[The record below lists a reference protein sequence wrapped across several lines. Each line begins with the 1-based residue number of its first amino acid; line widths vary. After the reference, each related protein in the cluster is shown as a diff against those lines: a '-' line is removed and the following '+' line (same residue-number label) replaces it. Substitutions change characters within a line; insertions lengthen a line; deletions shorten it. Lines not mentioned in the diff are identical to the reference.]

1 MRGARVLVVLFFLAT
16 SSTAFAATKA
26 IKFSRLV
33 DGIGGVFTNAVVIVE
48 DDRVQSIASGNAPI
62 PSGAEVID
70 LSRYTGIP
78 GLIDAHTHITYYWD
92 GITTPRYEPP
102 RHPAV
107 TVVLA
112 LENAQKALEA
122 GVTTIRNL
130 NAADG
135 TDLAMRDLINMG
147 KMIGPRMFVSGPGI
161 RITRSTAPPA
171 PVGIMVDGVDGV
183 IHAVRQVIA
192 SGADWV
198 KLFGSTGGFDD
209 VTGFQTFTF
218 EEMKAAVDASH
229 LLGKKIAIHSYGPS
243 GARDAIRAGADSL
256 EHATDMDDQT
266 IAEMVN
272 RKIYYVPTID
282 HNQYY
287 VENADNVHHFPPGAK
302 ERLLDYIQRN
312 FETAKKA
319 YQAGAHMIVGSDA
332 VYNGWGLN
340 MRELDW
346 FVKMGMTP
354 GQALKAATIE
364 PAAMLG
370 MEKSLGA
377 VAPGF
382 YADIVAVEG
391 DPLANISAVSR
402 RENIRWVMKSG
413 RVVVDKTRATGPSLL
428 LTFLVADTELQTS
441 DSTTFPSITSS
452 RPRLTIPTN
461 RPNGGEVGVLGTASA
476 PRLLENRP

>member
-1 MRGARVLVVLFFLAT
+1 MHSVRVLAVLFFLAT
-16 SSTAFAATKA
+16 ASTALAATKA
-26 IKFSRLV
+26 IKFGKLV
-33 DGIGGVFTNAVVIVE
+33 DGRGRVFTNAVVIVE
-48 DDRVQSIASGNAPI
+48 GERVQSVASGNASI

-70 LSRYTGIP
+70 LSRYTGVP

-92 GITTPRYEPP
+92 GITIPRYEPP
-102 RHPAV
+102 RHSAV
-107 TVVLA
+107 TAFLA
-112 LENAQKALEA
+112 QENAQKALEA

-130 NAADG
+130 NSPDG

-147 KMIGPRMFVSGPGI
+147 KMIGPRMFVSGLGI

-171 PVGIMVDGVDGV
+171 PIGIMADGVDAV

-198 KLFGSTGGFDD
+198 KMYGSTGGFDD
-209 VTGFQTFTF
+209 VTQSQTFTF
-218 EEMKAAVDASH
+218 EEMKAAADATH
-229 LLGKKIAIHSYGPS
+229 ALGKKIAIHSYGPG
-243 GARDAIRAGADSL
+243 GARDAVRAGADSL

-266 IAEMVN
+266 IAEMVA
-272 RKIYYVPTID
+272 RKTYYAPTID

-287 VENADNVHHFPPGAK
+287 VENADTVYHFPPGAK

-319 YQAGAHMIVGSDA
+319 FRAGVHMISGSDA

-354 GQALKAATIE
+354 EQALRTATTE
-364 PAAMLG
+364 PATMLG
-370 MEKSLGA
+370 LENSLGA

-391 DPLANISAVSR
+391 DPLANITAVSK
-402 RENIRWVMKSG
+402 RENVRWVMKAG
-413 RVVVDKTRATGPSLL
+413 QVVVDKTKATGKG
-428 LTFLVADTELQTS
+428 
-441 DSTTFPSITSS
+441 
-452 RPRLTIPTN
+452 N
-461 RPNGGEVGVLGTASA
+461 
-476 PRLLENRP
+476 

>member
-1 MRGARVLVVLFFLAT
+1 MRSTRLLVVLFFLAT
-16 SSTAFAATKA
+16 SSTAVAATRA
-26 IKFSRLV
+26 IKFGKLV
-33 DGIGGVFTNAVVIVE
+33 DGTGKVFTNAVVIVD
-48 DDRVQSIASGNAPI
+48 DDRVRSVASGDASI
-62 PSGAEVID
+62 PKEAEVID
-70 LSRYTGIP
+70 LSRYTGVP

-92 GITTPRYEPP
+92 GTTAPRSEL
-102 RHPAV
+102 RHTAV
-107 TVVLA
+107 TAFLA
-112 LENAQKALEA
+112 QENAQRALEA

-130 NAADG
+130 NSPDG

-147 KMIGPRMFVSGPGI
+147 KMIGPRMFVSGLGI

-171 PVGIMVDGVDGV
+171 PIGIMADGVDAV

-198 KLFGSTGGFDD
+198 KMYGSTGGFDD
-209 VTGFQTFTF
+209 VTQAQTFTF
-218 EEMKAAVDASH
+218 EEMKAAVDATH
-229 LLGKKIAIHSYGPS
+229 ALGKKIAIHSYGPG
-243 GARDAIRAGADSL
+243 GARDAVRAGTDSL

-266 IAEMVN
+266 IAEMVK
-272 RKIYYVPTID
+272 RKTYYAPTID

-287 VENADNVHHFPPGAK
+287 VENDDTVYHFPPGAK
-302 ERLLDYIQRN
+302 ERLRDYIQRN
-312 FETAKKA
+312 FETARKA
-319 YQAGAHMIVGSDA
+319 FRAGVHMIVGSDA

-354 GQALKAATIE
+354 AQALKTATTE

-391 DPLANISAVSR
+391 DPLVNITAVSR
-402 RENIRWVMKSG
+402 RDNIRWVMKAG
-413 RVVVDKTRATGPSLL
+413 RVVVDKTKA
-428 LTFLVADTELQTS
+428 Q
-441 DSTTFPSITSS
+441 
-452 RPRLTIPTN
+452 
-461 RPNGGEVGVLGTASA
+461 
-476 PRLLENRP
+476 

>member
-1 MRGARVLVVLFFLAT
+1 MRTARVATILLFLTA
-16 SSTAFAATKA
+16 SSTAVAATKA
-26 IKFSRLV
+26 IKFGKLV
-33 DGIGGVFTNAVVIVE
+33 DGTGRVLTNAVVTVD
-48 DDRVQSIASGNAPI
+48 DDRVRSVASGNVAI

-92 GITTPRYEPP
+92 GNTTPRYEPP

-107 TVVLA
+107 TAFLA
-112 LENAQKALEA
+112 QENAQKALEA

-130 NAADG
+130 NSLDG
-135 TDLAMRDLINMG
+135 IDLAMRDLINMG
-147 KMIGPRMFVSGPGI
+147 KMIGPRMFVSGLGI

-171 PVGIMVDGVDGV
+171 PIGIMADGVDAV

-198 KLFGSTGGFDD
+198 KMYGSTGGFDD
-209 VTGFQTFTF
+209 VTQAQTFTY
-218 EEMKAAVDASH
+218 EEMKAAVDATH
-229 LLGKKIAIHSYGPS
+229 ALGKKIAIHSYGPG
-243 GARDAIRAGADSL
+243 GARDAVRAGTDSL

-266 IAEMVN
+266 IAEMVK
-272 RKIYYVPTID
+272 RKTYYAPTID

-287 VENADNVHHFPPGAK
+287 VENADTVYHFPPGAK

-319 YQAGAHMIVGSDA
+319 FQAGVHMIVGSDA

-354 GQALKAATIE
+354 EQALKAATTE

-370 MEKSLGA
+370 LEKSLGA

-391 DPLANISAVSR
+391 DPLANITAVSR
-402 RENIRWVMKSG
+402 RENIRWVLKAG
-413 RVVVDKTRATGPSLL
+413 RVVVDKTTR
-428 LTFLVADTELQTS
+428 
-441 DSTTFPSITSS
+441 
-452 RPRLTIPTN
+452 
-461 RPNGGEVGVLGTASA
+461 
-476 PRLLENRP
+476 